1 MTQTYFGS
9 GIRSGSG
16 TLTDTTDGGFVV
28 LMQTVTV
35 TSNSTGAVSS
45 GSVTVPENS
54 QIIDISAEKIVN
66 WDVGAGTA
74 NALNIR
80 VGSASNGAQYMPT
93 TNVATTNVTT
103 GSLTVANLLARSN
116 VANNIVIYCSVDPDG
131 NVANTQ
137 AQILFNVL
145 YAQKT

>member
-9 GIRSGSG
+9 GIRSGSD
-16 TLTDTTDGGFVV
+16 TLTDTVDGGYCV

-35 TSNSTGAVSS
+35 TSDAGGNVSS
-45 GSVTVPENS
+45 GTIVVPANS
-54 QIIDISAEKIVN
+54 QIIDISAQKIVN
-66 WDVGAGTA
+66 WDVGSGTA

-93 TNVATTNVTT
+93 TNVAATNVTT

-116 VANNIVIYCSVDPDG
+116 VSSNVTIYCSVDPDG